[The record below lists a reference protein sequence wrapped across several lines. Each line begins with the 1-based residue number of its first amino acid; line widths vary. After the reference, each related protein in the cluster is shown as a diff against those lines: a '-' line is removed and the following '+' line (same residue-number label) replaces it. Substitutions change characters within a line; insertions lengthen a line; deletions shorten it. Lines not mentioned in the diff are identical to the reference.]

1 MFEWQTDNV
10 DFEEELARVLP
21 ADIPNRASLI
31 EKSAQHLRSIAAIN
45 DYMNLTR
52 ISSPRDAAI
61 KHVLDSVLPWQHFSG
76 ARRVLD
82 AGTGAGFPGIPLA
95 IVLPE
100 VQFVLSESVQKK
112 ARFVESVI
120 GSLDLPNVEVLP
132 ERAESL
138 ALARRPQ
145 IVTARALAPVERL
158 LDLFSKA
165 LAQGSR
171 LLLYKGPD
179 VEAELAGINDH
190 RTNANILFRYDL
202 PDGLGAR
209 CLLSVS
215 AAPRKR
221 AQANLQ

>member
-1 MFEWQTDNV
+1 M
-10 DFEEELARVLP
+10 DFEKELARVLP
-21 ADIPNRASLI
+21 VDIPNRASLI
-31 EKSAQHLRSIAAIN
+31 EKSSQHLRSIAATN
-45 DYMNLTR
+45 ECMNLTR

-61 KHVLDSVLPWQHFSG
+61 KHVLDSVLPWQHFRG
-76 ARRVLD
+76 AGRVLD
-82 AGTGAGFPGIPLA
+82 AGTGAGFPGIPLS

-120 GSLDLPNVEVLP
+120 GALDLPNVEVLP

-138 ALARRPQ
+138 AVARRPQ
-145 IVTARALAPVERL
+145 IVTARAVAPLERL
-158 LDLFSKA
+158 LHLFSKA
-165 LAQGSR
+165 IAHGSR

-179 VEAELAGINDH
+179 VEAELAHIDND
-190 RTNANILFRYDL
+190 RTNASILFRYDL

-215 AAPRKR
+215 AAPRKQAR
-221 AQANLQ
+221 ANLQ

>member
-1 MFEWQTDNV
+1 V

-31 EKSAQHLRSIAAIN
+31 EKSAQHLRSIAATN
-45 DYMNLTR
+45 EYMNLTR

-61 KHVLDSVLPWQHFSG
+61 KHILDSVLPWQHFKN

-82 AGTGAGFPGIPLA
+82 AGTGAGFPGIPLS

-100 VQFVLSESVQKK
+100 VQFVLAESVQKK
-112 ARFVESVI
+112 ARFVESVAV
-120 GSLDLPNVEVLP
+120 SLDLPNVEVVP
-132 ERAESL
+132 DRAESL
-138 ALARRPQ
+138 A
-145 IVTARALAPVERL
+145 IVRHPEIITARAVAPLDRL
-158 LDLFSKA
+158 LDLFGKA
-165 LAQGSR
+165 LLQGSR

-179 VEAELAGINDH
+179 VEAELTGINDH
-190 RTNANILFRYDL
+190 RRTANVLLRYDL

-215 AAPRKR
+215 AAPRR
-221 AQANLQ
+221 